1 MSNAM
6 DHFKGD
12 QDPAVRTWQDATEAS
27 MAMSTS
33 AIGRSLQT
41 QLDRLREEYN
51 GVLLDR
57 DAIRQAAERN
67 VQRLEC
73 ARGELNKA
81 LYALKRMGFD
91 LAAAIIANDRLTRE
105 NERLR
110 QAPWTGEQTDTDTAK
125 LIGEA
130 IQAGSDG

>member
-1 MSNAM
+1 MTT
-6 DHFKGD
+6 DE
-12 QDPAVRTWQDATEAS
+12 PAVNGWQAATEAH
-27 MAMSTS
+27 MATS

-51 GVLLDR
+51 AVVLDR
-57 DAIRQAAERN
+57 DTIRQAAERN
-67 VQRLEC
+67 VQRLEY

-81 LYALKRMGFD
+81 LYALRQLGFD
-91 LAAAIIANDRLTRE
+91 LAAAIIANDGLTRE

-110 QAPWTGEQTDTDTAK
+110 AAPWTGDQTDTDAAK

>member
-1 MSNAM
+1 MTT
-6 DHFKGD
+6 DE
-12 QDPAVRTWQDATEAS
+12 PAVNGWQAATEAH
-27 MAMSTS
+27 MAASTS
-33 AIGRSLQT
+33 AIGRDLQT

-51 GVLLDR
+51 AVLLER
-57 DAIRQAAERN
+57 DTIRQAAERN
-67 VQRLEC
+67 VQRLEY

-81 LYALKRMGFD
+81 LHANTRLGLD
-91 LAAAIIANDRLTRE
+91 LVAAIIANDRLTRE

-110 QAPWTGEQTDTDTAK
+110 QAPWTGGQADIDAAK

>member
-1 MSNAM
+1 MTT
-6 DHFKGD
+6 DE
-12 QDPAVRTWQDATEAS
+12 PAVNGWQAATEAH
-27 MAMSTS
+27 MATS

-57 DAIRQAAERN
+57 DTIRQAAERN
-67 VQRLEC
+67 VQRLEY

-81 LYALKRMGFD
+81 LDGLKRMGFD
-91 LAAAIIANDRLTRE
+91 LAAAILANDRLTRE

-110 QAPWTGEQTDTDTAK
+110 AAETTEEQP
-125 LIGEA
+125 
-130 IQAGSDG
+130 